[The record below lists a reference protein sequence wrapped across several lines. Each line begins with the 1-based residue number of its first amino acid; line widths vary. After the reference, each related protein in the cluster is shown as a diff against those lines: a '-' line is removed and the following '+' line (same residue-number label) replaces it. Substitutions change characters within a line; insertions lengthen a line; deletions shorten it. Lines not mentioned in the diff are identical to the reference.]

1 VTAQVLKPGRQGF
14 RNSRDASK
22 ARLQFHVMVRSGEI
36 YMRTALEQYD
46 PQIYELI
53 RQEEARQSGS
63 IRLIPSENYVSKA
76 VMMATSSCL
85 TNKYA
90 EGYPGKRY
98 YEGQQVTDLIEK
110 LAQDRAKKVFKADH
124 ANVQPYSGSVA
135 NLGAYAALLQPH
147 DTIMGMSLV
156 HGGHLT
162 HGWKVSMTSKFYNS
176 VSYEINTQTGR
187 LDYDLIRDL
196 AKKHR
201 PKLIISGATA
211 YPRAI
216 DFAAFA
222 EIAREVEAYLVSDIA
237 HIAGLVVA
245 GIHQSPVPYADVVST
260 TTHKTLRGPRGGMLL
275 CKAEH
280 ADKVD
285 KAVFPGL
292 QGGPHMH
299 TLTAI
304 AVALAEADTPEFVAY
319 AKQIV
324 ANAKAMAEKLMEY
337 GFNLVSGGTDNHL
350 MLIDLRNKGIPGKKF
365 AKALDRAR
373 IVTNYN
379 TVPGDPAP
387 PFNPSGLRLGTPA
400 ITTRGMKED
409 EARQVAAFIH
419 RVAENIDKETVI
431 EEVGKEV
438 LMLCSQFPVP
448 EHFIIPNKNGRL

>member
-1 VTAQVLKPGRQGF
+1 MI
-14 RNSRDASK
+14 N
-22 ARLQFHVMVRSGEI
+22 
-36 YMRTALEQYD
+36 ALEQYD
-46 PQIYELI
+46 PQIYELM
-53 RQEEARQSGS
+53 RQEAARQSGS

-76 VMMATSSCL
+76 VMLASGSCL

-90 EGYPGKRY
+90 EGYPGRRY
-98 YEGQQVTDLIEK
+98 YEGQQVTDLIERM
-110 LAQDRAKKVFKADH
+110 ARERVKKIFKADH

-135 NLGAYAALLQPH
+135 NLAAYAALINPG

-162 HGWKVSMTSKFYNS
+162 HGWKVSVTSRFYNS
-176 VSYEINTQTGR
+176 VPYPVDHDTGR
-187 LDYDLIRDL
+187 LDFDHIEAL

-211 YPRAI
+211 YPREI
-216 DFAAFA
+216 DF
-222 EIAREVEAYLVSDIA
+222 EIFGRIAKKVGAYHVSDIA
-237 HIAGLVVA
+237 HVAGLVVA
-245 GIHQSPVPYADVVST
+245 GIHKSPVPYADIVST
-260 TTHKTLRGPRGGMLL
+260 TSHKTLRGPRGGMLL

-280 ADKVD
+280 AEKVD

-304 AVALAEADTPEFVAY
+304 AVAMAEADTPEFVAY

-324 ANAKAMAEKLMEY
+324 KNAKALAQKLLEY
-337 GFNLVSGGTDNHL
+337 GFNLVTGGTDNHL
-350 MLIDLRNKGIPGKKF
+350 ILVDLRNKNIPGRKV

-387 PFNPSGLRLGTPA
+387 PSNPSGLRLGTPA
-400 ITTRGMKED
+400 MTTRGMKEP
-409 EARQVAAFIH
+409 EARQVATLINK
-419 RVAENIDKETVI
+419 VVENIDNETVI

-438 LMLCSQFPVP
+438 LLLCSQFTVP
-448 EHFIIPNKNGRL
+448 EHFIIPNNH